1 MTALKP
7 IRKAEFNARLLPDG
21 YVLIHSENSDWVYT
35 LSPLGGLVWE
45 FCDGVN
51 TTQEITDLVCSQ
63 TELETKQEDIVTLLK
78 DLEEKGLLTY
88 SVN

>member
-1 MTALKP
+1 MTSLKP
-7 IRKAEFNARLLPDG
+7 KRKAEFNARLLPDG
-21 YVLIHSENSDWVYT
+21 YVLIHSQDSSWVYT

-51 TTQEITDLVCSQ
+51 TAQEIAALVGSQ
-63 TELETKQEDIVTLLK
+63 TELDTKPEDVATLLK

-88 SVN
+88 PDN